1 MNEKKDAFVIARVP
15 QELKDKL
22 KKEAKDKVKKESDI
36 IREMLVKRY
45 GKCG

>member
-22 KKEAKDKVKKESDI
+22 QKDADKKKKKYSDI
-36 IREMLVKRY
+36 IREMLVKKY
-45 GKCG
+45 G